1 MTTNQPKIMKIR
13 TTHTLYSPKTGREFT
28 PSIPALETGWTA
40 SEALVAG
47 LHLTDPGITRVIGR
61 ITGDWITAKGTSI
74 TAVMLVETS
83 DWDGDE
89 WTEWSAIADL
99 DAVEAAGAKELRY
112 VPVREAAMDRAV
124 ADYRQQQAAATSV
137 AVKSGSDYRPQG
149 DPLHPDKYDGLK
161 AAREWAEDAYRSGDS
176 WSDD

>member
-1 MTTNQPKIMKIR
+1 MKIR
-13 TTHTLYSPKTGREFT
+13 PTITLYSPKTGREFT
-28 PSIPALETGWTA
+28 PSIQALEAGWVASKELVTG
-40 SEALVAG
+40 LC
-47 LHLTDPGITRVIGR
+47 LTDPGITRVIGR
-61 ITGDWITAKGTSI
+61 ITGDWITARGEKI
-74 TAVMLVETS
+74 TAVLLVETS

-99 DAVEAAGAKELRY
+99 DAVEAAGAKELASL
-112 VPVREAAMDRAV
+112 PAREAAMDRAV
-124 ADYRQQQAAATSV
+124 ADYRQQQAATTAT
-137 AVKSGSDYRPQG
+137 AAKSGSDYRPQG